1 MADPNIRRHND
12 QVVVYDPLSKQL
24 VLRNASAQTDLDL
37 TECPYCHRPYRDD
50 ESPRSREHGGSG
62 SNAPAGFVS
71 PEYFRMLHQS
81 LPSTDAAR
89 PPSPRRRLVQPI
101 RSRQTS
107 GSANYSDPGYT
118 DIPVQSPPSPSG
130 ISSSAFSPG
139 YFERFFVQERELG
152 RGGKGV
158 VLLVKHLLDG
168 VVLGHFACKR
178 VPVGDDHEWL
188 RKVLVEV
195 QLLQYLSHQHLVSYR
210 HVWLEDVKLS
220 NFGPSVP
227 CAFILQQYC
236 NAGDLQNYM
245 SNSSKTSDSPQSL
258 KQQARRRSRHHIN
271 PPIELQGRILQFEEI
286 YSFFKDITSGLNH
299 LHVNGYIHRDLKPSN
314 CLLHDN
320 GHGLRVL
327 VSDFGEVQIE
337 NMVRKSTGATGTIS
351 YCSPEVLQREPSGR
365 YGNFTPKS
373 DIFSLGMILYFL
385 CFARLP
391 YRNANALAEDMDE
404 DLDQLR
410 DEITSWGGLHEERKL
425 RTDLPEKLY
434 TFLRRLLSL
443 DPVERPSAEDILLGI
458 KTGSGLDEVIDSRPS
473 SAAHMYEDLRNSS
486 RISPLD
492 SPVSRARSPMP
503 PTPPRKMSTGFA
515 ARPGGGLSKLRFGS
529 SQNQG
534 QGIHAH
540 SSAVDE
546 NSPPTSPGGSL
557 VLREKFPSPTRLDP
571 VPQLTAPPPP
581 LTGSLAGRDRGVS
594 APRTQQTIKLVLFL
608 LKVVSVTTLCSPVAA
623 NPKVAYPLLALATV
637 DLLLPES
644 GALVMAV
651 LLLLHVSTLWGFS
664 RGGILCVPKSSV
676 WAAI

>member
-1 MADPNIRRHND
+1 M
-12 QVVVYDPLSKQL
+12 YDPLSKQL
-24 VLRNASAQTDLDL
+24 VLRNASTQADLEL
-37 TECPYCHRPYRDD
+37 TECPYCHRPFRDG
-50 ESPRSREHGGSG
+50 ERPRSREHGGPSPT
-62 SNAPAGFVS
+62 APVGFVS

-81 LPSTDAAR
+81 LPSSETAG

-107 GSANYSDPGYT
+107 GAVSSPEPVYGR
-118 DIPVQSPPSPSG
+118 IPVESPPSPSG

-188 RKVLVEV
+188 KKVLVEV

-236 NAGDLQNYM
+236 NAGDLQHYI
-245 SNSSKTSDSPQSL
+245 SNAAEKPTVPQSL
-258 KQQARRRSRHHIN
+258 KERARRFSRSQ
-271 PPIELQGRILQFEEI
+271 PIPSTELHGRKLQFEEI

-314 CLLHDN
+314 CLLHET

-351 YCSPEVLQREPSGR
+351 YCSPEVLQREPNGQ

-391 YRNANALAEDMDE
+391 YRNANALDEDMDE

-425 RTDLPEKLY
+425 RPDLPEKLY

-443 DPVERPSAEDILLGI
+443 DPTERPSAEDILLGI

-473 SAAHMYEDLRNSS
+473 SSGHMYDDLRNSS

-492 SPVSRARSPMP
+492 SPISRARSPMP
-503 PTPPRKMSTGFA
+503 PSPPRRMSTGLVRA
-515 ARPGGGLSKLRFGS
+515 NTGLSKLRFGS
-529 SQNQG
+529 SQGNHD
-534 QGIHAH
+534 HAH

-557 VLREKFPSPTRLDP
+557 VLREKFPSPTRMEANPFSQLAAP
-571 VPQLTAPPPP
+571 PQLTAPPPP
-581 LTGSLAGRDRGVS
+581 LSTAPVDGSMRVEP
-594 APRTQQTIKLVLFL
+594 PRTQHTIKLVLFL
-608 LKVVSVTTLCSPVAA
+608 LKVISVTTLCSPVAA
-623 NPKVAYPLLALATV
+623 NPRIVYPLLTLATM
-637 DLLLPES
+637 DLLFQES
-644 GALVMAV
+644 GMIFTAG
-651 LLLLHVSTLWGFS
+651 LLGLHIATLL
-664 RGGILCVPKSSV
+664 GGSYLGGLCVDRSRV
-676 WAAI
+676 WAAL

>member
-1 MADPNIRRHND
+1 MGLSYRLRSTADLHLRRHND

-24 VLRNASAQTDLDL
+24 ALRNTSGHADLDL
-37 TECPYCHRPYRDD
+37 TECPYCHRPLRDD
-50 ESPRSREHGGSG
+50 ERPRNREHGGSRP
-62 SNAPAGFVS
+62 NAPAGFVS

-81 LPSTDAAR
+81 LPDSEPAG
-89 PPSPRRRLVQPI
+89 PPSPHRRLVQPI

-107 GSANYSDPGYT
+107 GSVDSPDTAY
-118 DIPVQSPPSPSG
+118 PVQAPPSPSG

-139 YFERFFVQERELG
+139 YFDRFFVQEKELG

-158 VLLVKHLLDG
+158 VLLVKHVLDK
-168 VVLGHFACKR
+168 VVLGQFACKR

-188 RKVLVEV
+188 KKVLVEV

-236 NAGDLQNYM
+236 NAGDLQNYI
-245 SNSSKTSDSPQSL
+245 SNSAEISEPSQSL
-258 KQQARRRSRHHIN
+258 KERARRRSRHLTT
-271 PPIELQGRILQFEEI
+271 PIAALQGRKLQFEEI

-314 CLLHDN
+314 CLLHDT
-320 GHGLRVL
+320 GQGLRVL

-351 YCSPEVLQREPSGR
+351 YCSPEVLQRESSGR

-391 YRNANALAEDMDE
+391 YRNANALDEDIDE

-410 DEITSWGGLHEERKL
+410 DEITSWGGLHEERQL
-425 RTDLPEKLY
+425 RPDLPEKLY

-443 DPVERPSAEDILLGI
+443 DPTDRPSAEDILLGI
-458 KTGSGLDEVIDSRPS
+458 KTGSGLDDVIDSRPS
-473 SAAHMYEDLRNSS
+473 SSGHMYDDLRNSS
-486 RISPLD
+486 RISPVD
-492 SPVSRARSPMP
+492 SPVPRARSPM
-503 PTPPRKMSTGFA
+503 TPPQPRRMSTGFA
-515 ARPGGGLSKLRFGS
+515 TRSSSGLSKLRFGS
-529 SQNQG
+529 HS
-534 QGIHAH
+534 H

-546 NSPPTSPGGSL
+546 TTTPPTSPGGSL
-557 VLREKFPSPTRLDP
+557 VLREKFPSPTRVDNI
-571 VPQLTAPPPP
+571 PQLPAPQPAPSTTLP
-581 LTGSLAGRDRGVS
+581 ETWNLE
-594 APRTQQTIKLVLFL
+594 APRRQQSIKVMLFL
-608 LKVVSVTTLCSPVAA
+608 LKVLSVTTLCSPVAA
-623 NPKVAYPLLALATV
+623 NPNLAYPLFALATV
-637 DLLLPES
+637 DLLLQES
-644 GALVMAV
+644 GMIITLV
-651 LLLLHVSTLWGFS
+651 LLVLHTATLWAGS
-664 RGGILCVPKSSV
+664 YLGALCVPKSSV
-676 WAAI
+676 WAAF